1 VPFVADIFLPKI
13 FLHVILLKTSI
24 FKDKFLMHNKRKL
37 VFTLVR
43 LAVVV
48 FLILF
53 MVYRIRQEN
62 RWGSFLEYLQQ
73 MNPLVFVLTLGIFIF
88 STIIIGLRWWILLRP
103 LSISIKPYLAVK
115 LYFLGWFYNIF
126 MPGSVGGDV
135 IRAGYATKHTDKK
148 IEAVLSVFA
157 DRFLGLF
164 STLIIALCCYLIFIA
179 RGGSKIAFDKD
190 FSFQGLANKGLMILW
205 FLAVLGVFFVIS
217 LLWGRS
223 RRALK
228 KLYDRLLEIAKKT
241 LIKLRDT
248 LLIYCKSPLTIMV
261 AFGLTVFV
269 QLLTITGF
277 WILGKNMGV
286 DADIGY
292 YYVFFTLTWV
302 IGTIPVSIGGAGVIE
317 GALVILF
324 MQVAG
329 LDEAAA
335 WTIALSQRVIW
346 LVASLPGAVIHLMGA
361 HLPKDFFIDCNKP
374 IS

>member
-1 VPFVADIFLPKI
+1 MP
-13 FLHVILLKTSI
+13 
-24 FKDKFLMHNKRKL
+24 NKRKL
-37 VFTLVR
+37 VFTLIRV
-43 LAVVV
+43 AVVV
-48 FLILF
+48 ILVLF
-53 MVYRIRQEN
+53 MIYRICQEK
-62 RWGSFLEYLQQ
+62 RWGGFLEYLQQ
-73 MNPLVFVLTLGIFIF
+73 MNPLVFAFTLGVFIF
-88 STIIIGLRWWILLRP
+88 SSIIIGLRWWILLRP

-135 IRAGYATKHTDKK
+135 IRAGYSTKHTDKK

-179 RGGSKIAFDKD
+179 RGGSKIAFDKGL
-190 FSFQGLANKGLMILW
+190 SFQGLADKGPMILC
-205 FLAVLGVFFVIS
+205 FIAVLGVFFVIS
-217 LLWGRS
+217 LLWGKN

-228 KLYDRLLEIAKKT
+228 KLYDRLLELAKET

-248 LLIYCKSPLTIMV
+248 IWIYCKSPLTILV
-261 AFGLTVFV
+261 AFCLTIFV

-277 WILGKNMGV
+277 WILGKNMGI
-286 DADIGY
+286 DANIGY

-302 IGTIPVSIGGAGVIE
+302 IGTIPVSIGGAGVVE

-324 MQVAG
+324 MQIAG

-335 WTIALSQRVIW
+335 WTIALSQRAIW
-346 LVASLPGAVIHLMGA
+346 LLASLPGAIIHLMGA
-361 HLPKDFFIDCNKP
+361 HLPKDFFVDYNKP
-374 IS
+374 IR